1 MFTLCHCLDRNLL
14 LRIRFALFTTPVS
27 YANPGSVPDRYR
39 YIKSKW
45 LFLLLVKQN
54 VSGKVF
60 PPKKNYPVKCSHGI
74 ILHNKKRKYGNEM
87 ECKSLETMRGRVPW
101 FLEFFIVKCLHR
113 RKAGNLFKNGK
124 TLAALARTEMNRLAY
139 RFHPLGGT
147 PGHS

>member
-1 MFTLCHCLDRNLL
+1 MAVF
-14 LRIRFALFTTPVS
+14 
-27 YANPGSVPDRYR
+27 
-39 YIKSKW
+39 
-45 LFLLLVKQN
+45 QN

-113 RKAGNLFKNGK
+113 RKAGNLFENGK
-124 TLAALARTEMNRLAY
+124 TLAALARTEMTRLAY
-139 RFHPLGGT
+139 RFHPPGGT